1 MKRYTPN
8 LLIKYLIKEFSFSL
22 LIFTIIFSSLIIFV
36 TYIDEILFFKDK
48 EITDNFFIKT
58 LILSLIKSPTLI
70 INLSPFIFLFSG
82 IFFYVKFLR
91 NNEITPMSLS
101 GFSKNFITLVPG
113 IFSLILGILIVLI
126 LSPIT
131 SELSKYYE
139 TVKTKYSANEN
150 LIIMSDTGIWIKEN
164 KDNKTNIIRADIIKK
179 ENFNNLKNISIFVF
193 NNNKFSGR
201 IDGDNVTIIG
211 KVWTL
216 DNANYNML
224 NKNKVLKN
232 YKYYSQINLDKLKNF
247 FNNSDVFSIWNI
259 FYELQEIRQRGYY
272 GQELV
277 IKLNKYLSLPLL
289 LFSMIILSTVFTIKT
304 NYTFNNFLYA
314 FFGILTGIIVYFL
327 ADLSIAFGKSGKIPL
342 VLSVWMPVILIM
354 TFSTYSLLRNDE

>member
-22 LIFTIIFSSLIIFV
+22 LIFTIIFSSLIIFI

-48 EITDNFFIKT
+48 EIAGNFFIKT
-58 LILSLIKSPTLI
+58 FILSLIKSPTLI

-113 IFSLILGILIVLI
+113 IFSLVLGILIVLI

-139 TVKTKYSANEN
+139 NVKTKYSANEN

-164 KDNKTNIIRADIIKK
+164 KNNNTNIIRADIIKK
-179 ENFNNLKNISIFVF
+179 ENFNIKF
-193 NNNKFSGR
+193 N
-201 IDGDNVTIIG
+201 
-211 KVWTL
+211 
-216 DNANYNML
+216 
-224 NKNKVLKN
+224 
-232 YKYYSQINLDKLKNF
+232 
-247 FNNSDVFSIWNI
+247 
-259 FYELQEIRQRGYY
+259 
-272 GQELV
+272 
-277 IKLNKYLSLPLL
+277 
-289 LFSMIILSTVFTIKT
+289 
-304 NYTFNNFLYA
+304 
-314 FFGILTGIIVYFL
+314 
-327 ADLSIAFGKSGKIPL
+327 
-342 VLSVWMPVILIM
+342 
-354 TFSTYSLLRNDE
+354 